1 MNAVTFPK
9 TGKQM
14 EFRHL
19 IADPVTK
26 KVWDP
31 AMSTE
36 IDCLIDT
43 ITIDFIKGKRIPK
56 NEKAVYTRLVAYLRP
71 NKAFHEGLRMCMSGY
86 QMTSVMDTTTRT
98 ADLTTCKILL
108 NGVVSKKKAGD
119 LRRRT

>member
-1 MNAVTFPK
+1 MNAVTCPK
-9 TGKQM
+9 TGKQL

-31 AMSTE
+31 EMSTE
-36 IDCLIDT
+36 IDRLIYT

-71 NKAFHEGLRMCMSGY
+71 NK
-86 QMTSVMDTTTRT
+86 
-98 ADLTTCKILL
+98 
-108 NGVVSKKKAGD
+108 
-119 LRRRT
+119 